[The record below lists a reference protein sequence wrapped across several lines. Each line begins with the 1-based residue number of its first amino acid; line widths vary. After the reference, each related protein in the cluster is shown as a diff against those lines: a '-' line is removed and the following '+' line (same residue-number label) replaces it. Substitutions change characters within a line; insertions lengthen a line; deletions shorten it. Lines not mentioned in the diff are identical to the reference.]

1 MLGNSAVLA
10 LNSEST
16 GNRQVS
22 MVGSSIVWTAQIKAE
37 TKQVGAGGAGF
48 GQDNAG
54 VYVAMF
60 NTGTA
65 SSSVISVSLDTIGII
80 GAFKG
85 TVWNVWDG
93 KEEKPAIIT
102 NGILKMSVNTT
113 SVVLLRL
120 AQD

>member
-1 MLGNSAVLA
+1 MLA

-37 TKQVGAGGAGF
+37 TKQVGAGGAGVAGF

-60 NTGTA
+60 NTGTT
-65 SSSVISVSLDTIGII
+65 SSSVISVSLDTIGIK

-85 TVWNVWDG
+85 KVWNVWDG

-102 NGILKMSVNTT
+102 NGILKMTVNTT

>member
-37 TKQVGAGGAGF
+37 TKQVDAGGAGVAGL

-60 NTGTA
+60 NAGTA
-65 SSSVISVSLDTIGII
+65 SSSVISVSLDTIGIK
-80 GAFKG
+80 GASKVKCG
-85 TVWNVWDG
+85 MCG
-93 KEEKPAIIT
+93 MERKR
-102 NGILKMSVNTT
+102 S
-113 SVVLLRL
+113 RL
-120 AQD
+120 SSLTASSK

>member
-1 MLGNSAVLA
+1 
-10 LNSEST
+10 
-16 GNRQVS
+16 

-37 TKQVGAGGAGF
+37 TKQVDAGGAGVAGL

-60 NTGTA
+60 NAGTA
-65 SSSVISVSLDTIGII
+65 SSSVISVSLDTIGIK

-85 TVWNVWDG
+85 KVWNVWDG
-93 KEEKPAIIT
+93 KEENPAIIT
-102 NGILKMSVNTT
+102 NGILKMTVNTT